1 MGPPKLGCTKL
12 LNLFNYVQL
21 CGMKN
26 IKAIIL
32 DLGGVILNIN
42 YQKTI
47 NEFENIGIKRASSL
61 YSKQT
66 QNNLF
71 DQIETGAISENEFL
85 NGIQNLAGKTTHKEI
100 RKAWNS
106 MILNLPDSRIKSI
119 QKVKAKCKI
128 FLLSNTNS
136 IHISEFKRKIGD
148 LKYHKFY
155 NLFEKIYYSYEIG
168 HRKPDKDAFQIILN
182 ENNLIANEVFF
193 IDDSYQHIKTAK
205 SLSINTHHLKD
216 NEDLTSILADITQ

>member
-47 NEFENIGIKRASSL
+47 NRFENIGVKRASSL
-61 YSKQT
+61 YSKQK

-71 DQIETGAISENEFL
+71 DQIETGAISEKEFL
-85 NGIQNLAGKTTHKEI
+85 NGIQNLAYKTTHNEI

-119 QKVKAKCKI
+119 QKVKPKFKI

-136 IHISEFKRKIGD
+136 IHINEFKRKIGD
-148 LKYHKFY
+148 LEYYKFY
-155 NLFEKIYYSYEIG
+155 NLFEKIYYSHEIG
-168 HRKPDKDAFQIILN
+168 HRKPNIEAFQIILN
-182 ENNLIANEVFF
+182 ENNLIANEVLF
-193 IDDSYQHIKTAK
+193 IDDSYQHIKAAK
-205 SLSINTHHLKD
+205 TLSINTHHLKD
-216 NEDLTSILADITQ
+216 DEDLTAILADITQ

>member
-47 NEFENIGIKRASSL
+47 NRFENIGIKRASSL

-71 DQIETGAISENEFL
+71 DQIETGAISEKEFL
-85 NGIQNLAGKTTHKEI
+85 NSIQNLAVKTTHKEI

-106 MILNLPDSRIKSI
+106 MILNLPDSRVKSI
-119 QKVKAKCKI
+119 QKIKPKFKI

-136 IHISEFKRKIGD
+136 IHIDEFKRKIGD
-148 LKYHKFY
+148 LEYYKFY
-155 NLFEKIYYSYEIG
+155 NLFEKIYYSHEIG
-168 HRKPDKDAFQIILN
+168 HRKPNKEAFQIILN
-182 ENNLIANEVFF
+182 ENNLIANEVLF
-193 IDDSYQHIKTAK
+193 IDDSYQHIKAAK

-216 NEDLTSILADITQ
+216 DEDLTAILADITQ

>member
-47 NEFENIGIKRASSL
+47 NRFENIGIKRASSL

-71 DQIETGAISENEFL
+71 DQIETGAISEKEFL
-85 NGIQNLAGKTTHKEI
+85 NGIQNLAVKTTHNEI

-106 MILNLPDSRIKSI
+106 MILNLPDSRVKSI
-119 QKVKAKCKI
+119 QKVKLKFKI

-136 IHISEFKRKIGD
+136 IHIAEFKRKIGD
-148 LKYHKFY
+148 LEYYKFY
-155 NLFEKIYYSYEIG
+155 NLFEKIYYSHEIG
-168 HRKPDKDAFQIILN
+168 HRKPNKEAFQIILN
-182 ENNLIANEVFF
+182 ENNLIANEVLF
-193 IDDSYQHIKTAK
+193 IDDSYQHIKAAK

-216 NEDLTSILADITQ
+216 DEDLTAILADITQ

>member
-47 NEFENIGIKRASSL
+47 RFENIGIKRASSL

-71 DQIETGAISENEFL
+71 DQIETGAISEKEFL
-85 NGIQNLAGKTTHKEI
+85 NGIQNLAVKTTHNEI

-106 MILNLPDSRIKSI
+106 MILNLPDSRVKSI
-119 QKVKAKCKI
+119 QKVKPKFKI

-136 IHISEFKRKIGD
+136 IHIAEFKRKIGD
-148 LKYHKFY
+148 LEYYKFY
-155 NLFEKIYYSYEIG
+155 NLFEKIYYSHEIG
-168 HRKPDKDAFQIILN
+168 HRKPNKEAFQIILN
-182 ENNLIANEVFF
+182 ENNLIANEVLF
-193 IDDSYQHIKTAK
+193 IDDSYQHIKAAK

-216 NEDLTSILADITQ
+216 DEDLTAILADITQ

>member
-85 NGIQNLAGKTTHKEI
+85 NGIQNLAGKTTHNEI

-106 MILNLPDSRIKSI
+106 MILNLPDSRVKSI
-119 QKVKAKCKI
+119 QKVKPKFKI

-136 IHISEFKRKIGD
+136 IHIAEFKRKIGD
-148 LKYHKFY
+148 LEYYKFY
-155 NLFEKIYYSYEIG
+155 NLFEKIYYSHEIG
-168 HRKPDKDAFQIILN
+168 HRKPNKKAFQIILN
-182 ENNLIANEVFF
+182 ENNLIANEVLF
-193 IDDSYQHIKTAK
+193 IDDSYQHIKAAK

-216 NEDLTSILADITQ
+216 DEDLTAILADITQ

>member
-47 NEFENIGIKRASSL
+47 NRFEKIGIKRASSL

-66 QNNLF
+66 QNNLI
-71 DQIETGAISENEFL
+71 DQIETGAISEKDFL

-100 RKAWNS
+100 KNAWNS
-106 MILNLPDSRIKSI
+106 MILNLPDSRVKSI
-119 QKVKAKCKI
+119 QKVKSKYKI

-136 IHISEFKRKIGD
+136 IHIAEFKRKIGD
-148 LKYHKFY
+148 LKYYKFY
-155 NLFEKIYYSYEIG
+155 NLFEKIYYSHEIG
-168 HRKPDKDAFQIILN
+168 YRKPNKEAFQIILN

-193 IDDSYQHIKTAK
+193 IDDSYQHIKTAE

-216 NEDLTSILADITQ
+216 NEDLTAILADITQ

>member
-71 DQIETGAISENEFL
+71 DQIETGAISEKEFL
-85 NGIQNLAGKTTHKEI
+85 NGIQNLAVKTTHNEI

-106 MILNLPDSRIKSI
+106 MILNLPDSRVKSI
-119 QKVKAKCKI
+119 QKVKPKFKI

-136 IHISEFKRKIGD
+136 IHIAEFKRKIGD
-148 LKYHKFY
+148 LEYYKFY
-155 NLFEKIYYSYEIG
+155 NLFEKIYYSHEIG
-168 HRKPDKDAFQIILN
+168 HRKPNKEAFQIILN
-182 ENNLIANEVFF
+182 ENNLIANEVLF
-193 IDDSYQHIKTAK
+193 IDDSYQHIKVAK

-216 NEDLTSILADITQ
+216 DEDLTTILADITQ